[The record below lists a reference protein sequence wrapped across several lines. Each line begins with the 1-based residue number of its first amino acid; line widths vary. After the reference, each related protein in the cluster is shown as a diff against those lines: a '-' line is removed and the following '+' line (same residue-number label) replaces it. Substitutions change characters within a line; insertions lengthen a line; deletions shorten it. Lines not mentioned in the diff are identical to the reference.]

1 MGEKRRR
8 TKSFKIRRKT
18 AAGKTSPATQG
29 RRRARRGRVGPCHA
43 RRVGPCHARRV
54 GAREP
59 SKIFSK
65 NFPTLVTSSETYP
78 EDERIQGRHGGY
90 DPSTYQ

>member
-29 RRRARRGRVGPCHA
+29 RRRARRG
-43 RRVGPCHARRV
+43 RVGPCHARRV

-90 DPSTYQ
+90 DPSTYQF